1 VDTATAPAPIDAPA
15 TSRAEDRRF
24 ATFVA
29 VAFFAVVALA
39 MLRHEMWR
47 DELEAFLAARD
58 STTPVDVVRNTRYNG
73 HPVTWYLLLHAV
85 TRVTHDPRG
94 MQLLHA
100 CLATIGVYVFARY
113 SPFSRLQRALFCFG
127 YFPLFEYGVIS
138 REYVLGVVMLF
149 AFCAAYGAGANLIVL
164 ALIAGLLAQTNA
176 YGLMLSLALV
186 ATVIIEMFLRR
197 GTGDPPVFE
206 AQNGR
211 AAHVTWMTA
220 LLIFVVAVSLAI
232 LQLMPP
238 SDTGTVVGWSLP
250 SWKMFPLVMVW
261 RALVPVPP
269 LTWKFWNENIVGGNK
284 HAAPLGMLLFPVVFW
299 MLRKHRPALLMFAIG
314 SMGLLTFAFVKFYGS
329 IRHHG
334 HLYLVL
340 IAALWIAAS
349 EGRWHGRLSDHT
361 AIGERGLDKGLSRA
375 FTALLVVHVIAA
387 VIAISIDWV
396 RPFSQSRATAAY
408 IRDHGLGGAFI
419 VGEKDTPAAAI
430 AAYLDR
436 QIYFPRGDRIGS
448 YIIYDQRRLAFDPAN
463 LLDVC
468 RRKAREHGG
477 EVLLV
482 STSPLPSGTAG
493 VRPVGELTGSIVN
506 DEDFWLYLVAP
517 Q

>member
-1 VDTATAPAPIDAPA
+1 
-15 TSRAEDRRF
+15 
-24 ATFVA
+24 
-29 VAFFAVVALA
+29 

-58 STTPVDVVRNTRYNG
+58 SATPVDVVHNTRYNG

-85 TRVTHDPRG
+85 THVTHDPRG

-113 SPFSRLQRALFCFG
+113 APFSRLQRALFCFG

-138 REYVLGVVMLF
+138 REYVLGLVMLF
-149 AFCAAYGAGANLIVL
+149 AFCTAYSAGANLLVL
-164 ALIAGLLAQTNA
+164 ALLAGLLAQTNA
-176 YGLMLSLALV
+176 YGLILALGLAGFMVV
-186 ATVIIEMFLRR
+186 ARLFPR
-197 GTGDPPVFE
+197 GMGVSSMHYRDGHAAVF
-206 AQNGR
+206 
-211 AAHVTWMTA
+211 AAIG
-220 LLIFVVAVSLAI
+220 IFVLAVGLAI

-284 HAAPLGMLLFPVVFW
+284 HAAPLGMLLFPMVFW
-299 MLRKHRPALLMFAIG
+299 MLRKQRPALPMFAIG
-314 SMGLLTFAFVKFYGS
+314 SIGLLTFAFVKFYGS

-340 IAALWIAAS
+340 VAALWLAAS
-349 EGRWHGRLSDHT
+349 EGRWRGRLSDHAAT
-361 AIGERGLDKGLSRA
+361 GERGLEKALSRA
-375 FTALLVVHVIAA
+375 FTSLLVVHVIAA
-387 VIAISIDWV
+387 LIAISIDWV

-408 IRDHGLGGAFI
+408 IREHGLAGAFI

-448 YIIYDQRRLAFDPAN
+448 YIIYDQRRLAFDPAT

-468 RRKAREHGG
+468 RTKAREHGG

-482 STSPLPSGTAG
+482 ATSPLPSGTSG

-517 Q
+517 E